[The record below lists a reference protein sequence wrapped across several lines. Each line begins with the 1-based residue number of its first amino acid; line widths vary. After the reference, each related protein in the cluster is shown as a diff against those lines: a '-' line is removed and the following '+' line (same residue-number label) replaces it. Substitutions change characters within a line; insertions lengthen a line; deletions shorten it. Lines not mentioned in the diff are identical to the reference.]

1 MLERKLTDLGDGV
14 PPALCGLD
22 VEGVPGTMHSL
33 LRVAA
38 MLANAPQERTEAAVE
53 QEAEQLA
60 GEDPAAAER
69 ALSVLR
75 RVCEHLARARS
86 EARMALLLGDALV
99 RAADALPEQFE
110 VGRG

>member
-1 MLERKLTDLGDGV
+1 MLERKLMDPNAGV
-14 PPALCGLD
+14 QAALCGLE
-22 VEGVPGTMHSL
+22 VEGVPSTVHSL

-38 MLANAPQERTEAAVE
+38 MLANAPLDRTAAVVQ

-60 GEDPAAAER
+60 DLDPAAAER

-75 RVCEHLARARS
+75 MVCEQLATARS
-86 EARMALLLGDALV
+86 EARMAGLLSEALV
-99 RAADALPEQFE
+99 KAADALPEQFE

>member
-1 MLERKLTDLGDGV
+1 MLERKLTDLGVEVQTG
-14 PPALCGLD
+14 LCGLD
-22 VEGVPGTMHSL
+22 VEGAPGSVHSL

-38 MLANAPQERTEAAVE
+38 MLGAAPQDRTAAAVE

-60 GEDPAAAER
+60 GLDPAAAER

-75 RVCEHLARARS
+75 RVCEQLARARS
-86 EARMALLLGDALV
+86 EARMAGLLGDALV